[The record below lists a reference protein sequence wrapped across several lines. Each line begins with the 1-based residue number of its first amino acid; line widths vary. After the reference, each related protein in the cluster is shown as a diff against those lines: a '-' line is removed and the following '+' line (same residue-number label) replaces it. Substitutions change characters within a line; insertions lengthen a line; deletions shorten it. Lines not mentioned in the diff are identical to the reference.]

1 MSEECRALLK
11 VVYDRSAASNASRN
25 VLRRMLDED
34 MSLAMSAE
42 PPELP
47 PRLDYTQCH
56 THGNTDQLCTNL
68 CNLPEVKGFFRP
80 EEKKARLIKNMAP
93 RTQRVEHEHLQPQ
106 LLLPHFAPQPLNA
119 WVNVPVAILDPH
131 GPLHVVLPST
141 EAIAAAVVRQSQDA

>member
-68 CNLPEVKGFFRP
+68 CNLPEVKGSFRP

-119 WVNVPVAILDPH
+119 WVNANTRSSWPTACRLAIDRSHSSSRSSSKPRCL
-131 GPLHVVLPST
+131 
-141 EAIAAAVVRQSQDA
+141 I